1 MGQLLG
7 VAWYRFRTTF
17 RARWAGYLTV
27 AVLLGLLGGL
37 AMGAVA
43 AGRRTQSAFATYLA
57 STNPSELRMATGAY
71 NPAVRSG
78 VGYGPAFIRAI
89 AHLPHVTKVESSALL
104 DVVLYLGPHGAPAP
118 NIPPAAGD
126 PDNLNSIGSIDGV
139 YFDEDRVTVTQ
150 GRMPDPARANEALVQ
165 ASKADGV
172 PVGQVFSIGVYTN
185 GEEAQPGFSTASTPY
200 RHVNIKLVG
209 FGVSNDNVVT
219 DAVDAGGSFSVLFTP
234 AFTRQFL
241 DCCTKATFT
250 AMQVRGGSREVAT
263 VEAEATSLWHHDGA
277 TGQPNFYVT
286 SVTEAKAERAIRPE
300 AIALGVFGVIA
311 GLAAL
316 LIAGQA
322 IGRQFRLRA
331 DDLPVL
337 RALGTS
343 PSMIAAEGL
352 VGIGASVVIGAVLAV
367 AVAIGLSPL
376 APIGVVRPVYPDRG
390 IAFDWTVLVLGSAS
404 LVIALG
410 GYALAVAHRHDPR
423 RAAQRL
429 QWSGRRGPGQAQR
442 AATLGLPAPAVVG
455 IGFAVDPGVGRSSVP
470 VRSAILGMALAV
482 VVLTATLVFGASLHT
497 LVSRPA
503 LYGWNWNDE
512 LVAGGGSSDIPQ
524 RQATRLLRHDPDVT
538 ASAGVYFDTM
548 DVDDLQVPVLGA
560 TPGAPVAPP
569 LLSGQPLEAPNQVVL
584 GALTLAALHKHVG
597 ETVLVSS
604 GGTPPTPLRIV
615 GTAAMP
621 AIGSNGTHLE
631 MGTGALLSSTLIPAI
646 ARNPLDASV
655 TGPNAIL
662 VRLRR
667 GASARALQQIATDMS
682 TISDGGVDV
691 VPVQRPA
698 EIINYRSLGATPALL
713 GGALA
718 VGAASAFALTL
729 ISTIRHR
736 RRDVALLKTL
746 GFTRRQLAAVVAWQS
761 TVAVGIGVVVGVP
774 VGVVFGRWLW
784 DLFAHDI
791 DVVPAPTVPALSI
804 VLVALSALV
813 LANLVAAVPGFMAA
827 RTKTASLLRAE

>member
-1 MGQLLG
+1 VLA
-7 VAWYRFRTTF
+7 VAWYRFRATF
-17 RARWAGYLTV
+17 GRRWTGYLTV
-27 AVLLGLLGGL
+27 AVLVGLLGGL

-57 STNPSELRMATGAY
+57 STNPSELRMVTGGY
-71 NPAVRSG
+71 NPAVASD

-89 AHLPHVTKVESSALL
+89 AHLPHVTHVESSALL
-104 DVVLYLGPHGAPAP
+104 NVVLYVGPHGALGP

-126 PDNLNSIGSIDGV
+126 PDTVNSTGSIDGL

-150 GRMPDPARANEALVQ
+150 GRMPDPTRADEVLVQ
-165 ASKADGV
+165 ASQADGV
-172 PVGQVFSIGVYTN
+172 PVGQVFSIGIYTN
-185 GEEAQPGFSTASTPY
+185 ADEAQPGFSTAETPY
-200 RHVNIKLVG
+200 RRINAKVVG
-209 FGVSNDNVVT
+209 FGVSNDAVVT

-241 DCCTKATFT
+241 NCCTKATFS
-250 AMQVRGGSREVAT
+250 AIQVRGGSRSVAT
-263 VEAEATSLWHHDGA
+263 VEAEATNLERRDGA
-277 TGQPNFYVT
+277 VGEPIFYVT

-322 IGRQFRLRA
+322 IGRQLRLRA

-343 PSMIAAEGL
+343 PSMIAVEGL
-352 VGIGASVVIGAVLAV
+352 IGLAASLVVGALLAV

-376 APIGVVRPVYPDRG
+376 APIGVVRPVYPDAG
-390 IAFDWTVLVLGSAS
+390 VAFDWTVF
-404 LVIALG
+404 ALG
-410 GYALAVAHRHDPR
+410 FVVLVVGLGGFAILATRRQGPHRT
-423 RAAQRL
+423 AQR
-429 QWSGRRGPGQAQR
+429 QQRAGTRRPGLAHR
-442 AATLGLPAPAVVG
+442 AATSGLPAPAVVG
-455 IGFAVDPGVGRSSVP
+455 IGFAVNPEVGRSSVP
-470 VRSAILGMALAV
+470 VRSAIVGVSLAV
-482 VVLTATLVFGASLHT
+482 VVLTATLVFGSSLHT
-497 LVSRPA
+497 LVTRPA

-524 RQATRLLRHDPDVT
+524 QQVTQLLRHDSDVT
-538 ASAGVYFDTM
+538 AWAGVYFGALDLD
-548 DVDDLQVPVLGA
+548 DVQVPVLGA
-560 TPGAPVAPP
+560 NPGASVAPP
-569 LLSGQPLEAPNQVVL
+569 ILSGHPFDAPDQVVL
-584 GALTLAALHKHVG
+584 GALTLAQLHKHIG
-597 ETVLVSS
+597 DSVLVSS
-604 GGTPPTPLRIV
+604 GRTAPTRLQIV

-631 MGTGALLSSTLIPAI
+631 MGTGALLSSALLPSV
-646 ARNPLDASV
+646 ARNPLDAVV
-655 TGPNAIL
+655 TGPNAIF

-667 GASARALQQIATDMS
+667 GASATPLRQIANELSNT
-682 TISDGGVDV
+682 SDGGVDV

-718 VGAASAFALTL
+718 VGAASAFGLTL
-729 ISTIRHR
+729 ISSIRRR

-746 GFTRRQLAAVVAWQS
+746 GFTRPQLAATVAWQS
-761 TVAVGIGVVVGVP
+761 SVAVAIGVVVGAP
-774 VGVVFGRWLW
+774 VGIVFGRWLW
-784 DLFAHDI
+784 DLFAQNI
-791 DVVPAPTVPALSI
+791 DVVPAPTIPVVSI
-804 VLVALSALV
+804 VLIALGALL
-813 LANLVAAVPGFMAA
+813 LANLVAAVPGVIAA